1 MEELNSGLLRR
12 NPDSGRVKDLNQGP
26 PDFKSICLLD
36 VEIEIKIEMEI
47 QILTLMVIKIEMV
60 KTTVALL

>member
-1 MEELNSGLLRR
+1 MS
-12 NPDSGRVKDLNQGP
+12 QGP
-26 PDFKSICLLD
+26 PDFKSSALNHSGMSRCLLD

-47 QILTLMVIKIEMV
+47 RILTLMVIKIEMV